1 MTWKSYAL
9 VSGAGLLATYLVS
22 APPTLAPQRTPPR
35 PAVTGSPGSAIDI
48 EAQAARLQVRA
59 RGAPAF
65 EEPSRNPF
73 RFSGR
78 PARSPGAA
86 APPIAAAPAPEAPID
101 PVPQPPLIQLQGV
114 ATLTVDGVRQR
125 TAFLITDAGR
135 VTVAE
140 GDTVAGQY
148 RVSRIDERAI
158 ELVAGDGSVRR
169 LSLRP

>member
-22 APPTLAPQRTPPR
+22 APPTSAPPRTTPR
-35 PAVTGSPGSAIDI
+35 PAVTGGVPSAIDI

-78 PARSPGAA
+78 PARPPVAA
-86 APPIAAAPAPEAPID
+86 APPIAAAPEAPID
-101 PVPQPPLIQLQGV
+101 PVPQPPLLQLQGV

-135 VTVAE
+135 VEVAE
-140 GDTVAGQY
+140 GDTVAGEY

-158 ELVAGDGSVRR
+158 ELVAGDGSIRR
-169 LSLRP
+169 LGLRP